1 MSPDRRKAM
10 RTVRLVVCAW
20 VLGLAV
26 AAAGVGLSAVQDEG
40 LQAETAKVRRA
51 LARVPYYGVFDLVAY
66 KVDRGV
72 VTLQGYAHRSALKR
86 EVEDMVRRVTNLDIQ
101 NEIEVLPVSNDDD
114 RIRWEVYRRVYTDD
128 FADKYVAGGTSE
140 IRLEVFNM
148 ARFPGMEPYG
158 TYPVHVIVKHR
169 RVALIGSVASEF
181 DKNALL
187 IRAKQTVNT
196 LGLEDQVSIRTRG

>member
-1 MSPDRRKAM
+1 M
-10 RTVRLVVCAW
+10 RTLRLIVSLCA
-20 VLGLAV
+20 LGLIVVAGGP
-26 AAAGVGLSAVQDEG
+26 AAAQDETA
-40 LQAETAKVRRA
+40 QAVTAKVRRA
-51 LARVPYYGVFDLVAY
+51 LARVPYYGVFDLVAF

-72 VTLQGYAHRSALKR
+72 VTLQGYAHRSTLRR
-86 EVEDMVRRVTNLDIQ
+86 EVEDMVRRVTSLDVQ

-181 DKNALL
+181 DKNSLL

-196 LGLEDQVSIRTRG
+196 LGLEDQVSVRTRG

>member
-1 MSPDRRKAM
+1 M
-10 RTVRLVVCAW
+10 RTLRLIVSLCA
-20 VLGLAV
+20 LGLIVVAGGP
-26 AAAGVGLSAVQDEG
+26 AAAQDETA
-40 LQAETAKVRRA
+40 QAVTAKVRRA
-51 LARVPYYGVFDLVAY
+51 LARVPYYGVFDLVAF

-72 VTLQGYAHRSALKR
+72 VTLQGYAHRSALRR
-86 EVEDMVRRVTNLDIQ
+86 EVEDMVRRVTELDVK
-101 NEIEVLPVSNDDD
+101 NEIEILPVSNDDD

-181 DKNALL
+181 DKNSLL

-196 LGLEDQVSIRTRG
+196 LGLEDQVSVRTRG

>member
-1 MSPDRRKAM
+1 M
-10 RTVRLVVCAW
+10 RTLRLIVSLCA
-20 VLGLAV
+20 LGLIVVAGGP
-26 AAAGVGLSAVQDEG
+26 AAAQDETA
-40 LQAETAKVRRA
+40 QAVTAKVRRA
-51 LARVPYYGVFDLVAY
+51 LARVPYYGVFDLVAF

-86 EVEDMVRRVTNLDIQ
+86 EVEDMVRRVTSLDVQ

-128 FADKYVAGGTSE
+128 LADKYVAGGASE

-181 DKNALL
+181 DKNSLL

-196 LGLEDQVSIRTRG
+196 LGLEDQVSVRTRG

>member
-1 MSPDRRKAM
+1 M
-10 RTVRLVVCAW
+10 RTLRLIVSLCA
-20 VLGLAV
+20 LGLIVVAGGP
-26 AAAGVGLSAVQDEG
+26 AAAQDETA
-40 LQAETAKVRRA
+40 QAVTAKVRRA
-51 LARVPYYGVFDLVAY
+51 LARVPYYGVFDLVAF

-86 EVEDMVRRVTNLDIQ
+86 EVEDMVRRVTSLDVQ

-128 FADKYVAGGTSE
+128 FADKYVAGGASE

-181 DKNALL
+181 DKNSLL

-196 LGLEDQVSIRTRG
+196 LGLEDQVSVRTRG